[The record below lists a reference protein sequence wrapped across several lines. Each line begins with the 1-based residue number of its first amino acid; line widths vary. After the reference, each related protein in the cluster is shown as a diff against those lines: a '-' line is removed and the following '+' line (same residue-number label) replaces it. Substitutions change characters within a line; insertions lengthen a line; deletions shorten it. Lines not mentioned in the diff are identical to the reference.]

1 MVSDLPFQYF
11 ILSGLRTNL
20 GLLNNGITWGYTIL
34 LCVVSFLAKFLPC
47 AIVAKLCGF
56 NLRESG
62 AIGALMSCK
71 GYVSYPDVCRKVVTD
86 SGSIAV
92 QSC

>member
-1 MVSDLPFQYF
+1 MANLPFQYF
-11 ILSGLRTNL
+11 TLSGLRTNL

-47 AIVAKLCGF
+47 AIVAKFCGF
-56 NLRESG
+56 NIRESG

-71 GYVSYPDVCRKVVTD
+71 GYVSP
-86 SGSIAV
+86 S
-92 QSC
+92 